1 MPGSREVA
9 RIVTKIVIAGEG
21 GQGVQF
27 IGEVLAWS
35 AHGEGMEALYIP
47 NFGIE
52 QRGGVSLAYVQLSGN
67 QIGSPK
73 FRTGETVIAL
83 SERAISRTRQYIG
96 PQTTFIYDNSPL
108 AAPEVADETIGLQTY
123 DSVAPEAFA
132 QPTGGRAQI
141 RHERLPQN
149 AGRIIGLP
157 AAHVARQELHPR
169 VFNTIILGA
178 AVSAAQFVSLETVK
192 RALDIKLGEKF
203 AADPQLR
210 ELNYRALQRGA
221 ELVAAVPPAGGKT
234 ESKSFRSERFETPKA
249 WLYISPDLCK
259 GCGLCR
265 EKCPTAVLDWSVQM
279 GVYGTPSIGAARPGQ
294 CIACGLC
301 QLVCPD
307 AAILVEKKKKKVL
320 QAVT

>member
-1 MPGSREVA
+1 MT
-9 RIVTKIVIAGEG
+9 IKIVIAGEG

-27 IGEVLAWS
+27 VGEVLAWA

-52 QRGGVSLAYVQLSGN
+52 QRGGVSLAYVQLSGE

-73 FRTGETVIAL
+73 FRTGEAVIAL
-83 SERAISRTRQYIG
+83 SERAVSRTKQYVG
-96 PQTTFIYDNSPL
+96 RQTTFIYDNSLL
-108 AAPEVADETIGLQTY
+108 AAPQVADETVGLQSY

-132 QPTGGRAQI
+132 KATGGRTQQWQGP
-141 RHERLPQN
+141 LPEK

-157 AAHVARQELHPR
+157 AARVARQELHPR

-178 AVSAAQFVSLETVK
+178 AVSALRIVGLEAVK
-192 RALDIKLGEKF
+192 SALEAKLGEKF
-203 AADPQLR
+203 AADPELR
-210 ELNYRALQRGA
+210 ELNYLALERGA
-221 ELVAAVPPAGGKT
+221 ELATEAQEPGRKAAD
-234 ESKSFRSERFETPKA
+234 KSFRNERFEAPKA
-249 WLYISPDLCK
+249 WLYISSDLCK

-265 EKCPTAVLDWSVQM
+265 EKCPAAVLDWSDRL
-279 GVYGTPSIGAARPGQ
+279 GVYGTPSIGPARLDQ

-307 AAILVEKKKKKVL
+307 AAILVERKKKTAPL
-320 QAVT
+320 AVTGK